1 MPSNPPAPSRPKA
14 SAQSVKD
21 AAAVGDAIVAYYL
34 KYGSFPINDSAIN
47 HSKINDTPC
56 HLAK

>member
-1 MPSNPPAPSRPKA
+1 MPSNPLAPSRPKA

-34 KYGSFPINDSAIN
+34 KYGSFPSKDSVTSP
-47 HSKINDTPC
+47 SKINDTTC
-56 HLAK
+56 HPAK